1 MGNRVFLI
9 DITKCTGCFNCFIAC
24 KDEFTDHP
32 WLPYSQPQPETGPQW
47 IKVDEVERGQFPRVK
62 LSFIAQPC
70 QHCGDP
76 RCVKAS
82 RNGAVYKRKDGLVI
96 IDPIKSKGQRK
107 IVEACPYGRIF
118 WNDELNI
125 PQKCTGCAHL
135 LDDGWKVPRCVEAC
149 PTEAILFG
157 DRKKFAGLIK
167 KAEQLH
173 PEYRTNPSVYYIGL
187 PKAFIAGSVY
197 CGESQECL
205 ENARVTLTR
214 KVSPKPVTTRTN
226 NYGDF
231 EFEGLKANATYSI
244 KIEAKGYFPLS
255 LNDIRLKQSITLANI
270 YLQKRI

>member
-32 WLPYSQPQPETGPQW
+32 WLPHSQAQPERGPHW

-76 RCVKAS
+76 RCIKAS
-82 RNGAVYKRKDGLVI
+82 RNGAVYKRKDGLVM
-96 IDPIKSKGQRK
+96 IDPEKSKGQRK
-107 IVEACPYGRIF
+107 LVEACPYGRIF

-135 LDDGWKVPRCVEAC
+135 LDDGWEVPRCVEAC

-157 DRKKFAGLIK
+157 ERRKFASLIR

-173 PEYRTNPSVYYIGL
+173 PEYRTNPNVYYIGL
-187 PKAFIAGSVY
+187 PKAFVAGSIY

-205 ENARVTLTR
+205 ENARVTLAL
-214 KVSPKPVTTRTN
+214 KASPKPLITRTN

-231 EFEGLKANATYSI
+231 EFESLKANATYSI
-244 KIEAKGYFPLS
+244 KIEAKGYFPFF
-255 LNDIRLKQSITLANI
+255 LNDIHLKQSTTLANI